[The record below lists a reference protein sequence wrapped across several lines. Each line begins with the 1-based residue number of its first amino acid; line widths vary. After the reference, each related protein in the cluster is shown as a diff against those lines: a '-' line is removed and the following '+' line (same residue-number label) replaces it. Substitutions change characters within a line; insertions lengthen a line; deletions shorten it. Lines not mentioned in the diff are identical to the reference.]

1 MRKKENLSQK
11 EIKETNITF
20 IVIIALLLVSGFIL
34 EMTPVGMGQT
44 IAAVLIGSIM
54 LSVLSVHLYRK
65 AKYLQV
71 RKQLR

>member
-34 EMTPVGMGQT
+34 EMTPVGIGQT
-44 IAAVLIGSIM
+44 IAAVLVGAIM

-65 AKYLQV
+65 AKYLQA